1 MPPAGAARPAADRAV
16 TGRPRL
22 AVLDGLRLVAALS
35 VAVFHYTVAWRVDG
49 VSPPQFYLPTAA
61 HLTVYGF
68 LGVEFFFL
76 ISGFVICM
84 SSWGRPLGDFF
95 VSRVSRLYPAYWV
108 CIPITALVM
117 TLLPVHGGVPQVT
130 KLRLTD
136 MVVNL
141 TMVQQPLGV
150 PSVDT
155 VYWTLFT
162 ELRFY
167 LLFAL
172 VVRLGLTYRRVV
184 LFCAVWMTVALL
196 APVLSSPLVT
206 ALVVPEYA
214 GYFVAGV
221 AMYLIHRFGRS
232 PLLLAIVGFTW
243 LVNLHQ
249 VEQRVA
255 AITPGF
261 TVPTWPGAVLITAA
275 YAVLLAVALGWTDRI
290 TWRWLTVAGVVTYP
304 FYLLHQRIG
313 YSVMRAV
320 HGYAAPPVWLLIA
333 GTLLGVAVLAWLVH
347 RWVERPL
354 AARLR
359 KALRRSLVELRQPE
373 PEPAADVAGPPTPIA
388 PDPTPVLVP
397 AGGERVTG

>member
-1 MPPAGAARPAADRAV
+1 MPHVGAARPS

-22 AVLDGLRLVAALS
+22 AALDGLRLLAALS

-49 VSPPQFYLPTAA
+49 VNPPIHFLPTAA
-61 HLTVYGF
+61 HFTVYGF

-95 VSRVSRLYPAYWV
+95 ASRVSRLYPAYWV
-108 CIPITALVM
+108 CVPITVVVM
-117 TLLPVHGGVPQVT
+117 AWLPVRGGVPEVT
-130 KLRLTD
+130 KLSLTD
-136 MVVNL
+136 IVVNF
-141 TMVQQPLGV
+141 TMLQQPMGV

-196 APVLSSPLVT
+196 APILQSPLVT

-214 GYFVAGV
+214 AYFVGGV
-221 AMYLIHRFGRS
+221 AMYLIYRFGPN
-232 PLLLAIVGFTW
+232 PLLFAIVGFTW

-261 TVPTWPGAVLITAA
+261 AVPTWPGAVLISLA
-275 YAVLLAVALGWTDRI
+275 YAVLLAVALRWTDRI
-290 TWRWLTVAGVVTYP
+290 AWRWLTVAGVVTYP
-304 FYLLHQRIG
+304 FYLLHQRVG
-313 YSVMRAV
+313 YAVMRAV
-320 HGYAAPPVWLLIA
+320 YQAAAPPVWLLIVA
-333 GTLLGVAVLAWLVH
+333 TMLGVAVLAWLVH
-347 RWVERPL
+347 RFVERPL
-354 AARLR
+354 AARMR
-359 KALRRSLVELRQPE
+359 AGMRRGLAELRQS
-373 PEPAADVAGPPTPIA
+373 EPAAPAVKPEA
-388 PDPTPVLVP
+388 PSRVLVLSRS
-397 AGGERVTG
+397 ER